1 MPGLR
6 GVSKFIL
13 FHVVCFER
21 EAIRFR
27 RAIRRW
33 VSRFFYGAV
42 VGGGAAHSTGE
53 W

>member
-1 MPGLR
+1 MPGVR
-6 GVSKFIL
+6 GMITLIL

-27 RAIRRW
+27 RAVRRW
-33 VSRFFYGAV
+33 VSRIFDGAV